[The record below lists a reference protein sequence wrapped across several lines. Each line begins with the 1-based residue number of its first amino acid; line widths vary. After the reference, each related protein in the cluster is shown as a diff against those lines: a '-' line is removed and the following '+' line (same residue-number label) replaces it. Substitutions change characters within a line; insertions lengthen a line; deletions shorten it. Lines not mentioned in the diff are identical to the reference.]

1 MRTRLVVKL
10 IAVLVLL
17 LAVVL
22 YKMNDFYKQE
32 KLGQAESQIRKQIV
46 TVKTSVSSQISAI
59 RNVVSSYEIEIKENQ
74 INWVQLDPFFA
85 VARLQKQNRGKNSVV
100 QLGGRSGT
108 MAGRWSPSSR
118 TSGQLHN

>member
-1 MRTRLVVKL
+1 MKTRLVVKL

-32 KLGQAESQIRKQIV
+32 KIFQSESQIRKQVISA
-46 TVKTSVSSQISAI
+46 KTSVSSQISAVKNTI
-59 RNVVSSYEIEIKENQ
+59 SSFDVEIKENQ

-85 VARLQKQNRGKNSVV
+85 IAKLQKKND
-100 QLGGRSGT
+100 G
-108 MAGRWSPSSR
+108 
-118 TSGQLHN
+118 